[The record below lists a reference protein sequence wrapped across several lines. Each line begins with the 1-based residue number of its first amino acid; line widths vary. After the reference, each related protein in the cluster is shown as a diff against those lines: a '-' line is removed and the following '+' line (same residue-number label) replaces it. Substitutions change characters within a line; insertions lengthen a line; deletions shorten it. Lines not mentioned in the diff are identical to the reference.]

1 MTVTTF
7 RAGDRIS
14 LILEGALDMG
24 KSQDIRKS
32 LMEGLQAGNQLVVDF
47 SGVTGI
53 DSAIIANLVE
63 ALASSR
69 RKGVDFVLS
78 AVPSSVMELLRLS
91 RLDGLF
97 AIQDAPCAVSTA

>member
-7 RAGDRIS
+7 RAGDQIS

-24 KSQDIRKS
+24 KSPELRKS
-32 LMEGLQAGNQLVVDF
+32 LMEGLRAGKQVVVDF
-47 SGVTGI
+47 SRVTRI

-63 ALASSR
+63 ALDSSR

-78 AVPSSVMELLRLS
+78 AVPSTVMELLRLS

-97 AIQDAPCAVSTA
+97 AIQEASFAQAA